1 MVERR
6 LLKNFDIGLVLLMAL
21 IIIYGLSTVYS
32 ASRGGSTGAGYVHKQ
47 LTWALAGIVAFVL
60 AASIDHKSYPRYARW
75 IYAINIMLLLA
86 VVVMGHSS
94 KGAQRWI
101 GIGPFTIQPSEF
113 AKVAVIITLAVFL
126 VKYRQRLDEFKIFA
140 LSFVHV
146 AVPLLL
152 VFKQPDLG
160 TALVLTAI
168 WFGMIFVAGAN
179 RKHLAGFVIGVVLIG
194 FVGWHT
200 PHVLKDYQKDRLT
213 SFIDPAQDQQGS
225 GYHVLQSRIA
235 IGSGQATGKG
245 WLHGTQGQLGF
256 IPERHTD
263 FIFTVVAEE
272 RGFVGAGI
280 LVLLYF
286 LLLWKAV
293 TIMSETEDMVGRFA
307 AAGICCMFL
316 FHVVVNVGMTLGIMP
331 VAGVPLPMFSYGGS
345 SLLANMTAL
354 GMLVGIG
361 MRRHKINF

>member
-1 MVERR
+1 
-6 LLKNFDIGLVLLMAL
+6 
-21 IIIYGLSTVYS
+21 
-32 ASRGGSTGAGYVHKQ
+32 
-47 LTWALAGIVAFVL
+47 
-60 AASIDHKSYPRYARW
+60 
-75 IYAINIMLLLA
+75 
-86 VVVMGHSS
+86 MGHSS

-101 GIGPFTIQPSEF
+101 GFGPFTVQPSEF

-126 VKYRQRLDEFKIFA
+126 VKHREKITEFKTFM
-140 LSFVHV
+140 LSLVHV
-146 AVPLLL
+146 GVPLLL

-168 WFGMIFVAGAN
+168 WFGMMFIAGAN
-179 RKHLAGFVIGVVLIG
+179 NKHLAGFLVGVIAIG
-194 FVGWHT
+194 LVGWHT

-213 SFIDPAQDQQGS
+213 SFIDPAQDDKGA

-235 IGSGQATGKG
+235 IGSGQVTGKG
-245 WLHGTQGQLGF
+245 YLKGTQGQLGF

-272 RGFVGAGI
+272 LGFVGAGI
-280 LVLLYF
+280 LILLYF
-286 LLLWKAV
+286 ALLWKAV
-293 TIMSETEDMVGRFA
+293 TIMSETEDVLGRLA

-345 SLLANMTAL
+345 SLLANMTSL

>member
-21 IIIYGLSTVYS
+21 ITIYGLVTVYS
-32 ASRGGSTGAGYVHKQ
+32 ASRGGKMGAIFVHKQ
-47 LTWALAGIVAFVL
+47 LIMAFVGAIAFAI
-60 AASIDHKSYPRYARW
+60 AASIDHKSYPRFARW
-75 IYAINIMLLLA
+75 IYAINMAMLVAVLLS
-86 VVVMGHSS
+86 GHSS

-101 GIGPFTIQPSEF
+101 GVGGMTLQPSEF

-126 VKYRQRLDEFKIFA
+126 VKHREQLGELKTFA

-146 AVPLLL
+146 AVPMLF

-168 WFGMIFVAGAN
+168 WFGMLFIAGAN
-179 RKHLAGFVIGVVLIG
+179 RNHLAGFVLGVLLLGVIG
-194 FVGWHT
+194 WNT
-200 PHVLKDYQKDRLT
+200 PHLLKDYQKGRLT
-213 SFIDPAQDQQGS
+213 SFINPAQDERGS

-272 RGFVGAGI
+272 LGFVGAA
-280 LVLLYF
+280 VLLLMYF
-286 LLLWKAV
+286 LLLWKAI
-293 TIMSETEDMVGRFA
+293 TIMSDTEDTLGRFA
-307 AAGICCMFL
+307 AAGVVCMFT
-316 FHVVVNVGMTLGIMP
+316 FHIMVNVGMTLGIMP

-345 SLLANMTAL
+345 SLLANMLAL
-354 GMLVGIG
+354 GILVGIG